1 MEADRRRAAQK
12 QSSVLPSRAAA
23 GQQARVA
30 ERQLQAGNQ
39 SLQQMLTSGALQPKL
54 SVSQPGDSFE
64 QEADRVA
71 DQVMRMRDH
80 SAAAAP
86 QVQLKCAQCEDE
98 MKAQRF
104 AVGDEPELV
113 LKKSAGGAQPSSGAE
128 SQASVHSA
136 LQNGQPLAPA
146 ARSFLEPRFGRDLGH
161 VSVHTNDA
169 AADSARALNARA
181 YTVGSDIAFDRGEYQ
196 PGTREGQRLLAHEIT
211 HTFQQGECAAPQ
223 AQIQR
228 TIGDGHDLTSPRFA
242 GDAVLEGCFDN
253 ERVVKRTSN
262 RNGPHVRL
270 LQQSLIDM
278 GYTLPGFG
286 VDGIYGKETEAAV
299 KMFQTDAGAVLV
311 DGEVG
316 PETMGLFDRHDTQ
329 TPGGIGPPQR
339 TGPVPGP
346 LPAPAATCD
355 APYTG
360 VTFTLANQ
368 VASGVS
374 PAATIAIVPG
384 GASGSGL
391 MLLRGLAPAR
401 YVPDVT
407 INAPTNAI
415 AQGFQVGFASNILTD
430 FVEYFYSSAT
440 VLAAAVPAAKDG
452 VGLASGNYDP
462 VFVTGPAAGL
472 LENFAANGDT
482 RHLVWPDAPSDAAFV
497 NSADNPECG
506 PGVTAGTL
514 VTAAM
519 IDTFRTWVVARHRAS
534 GCTRALHHI
543 DWDIN
548 WQAII
553 NTNAAG
559 VSTVTVVSN
568 VLNVTEPDGDG
579 QIAFIQGGQVA
590 NDLIA
595 AHRNCT

>member
-1 MEADRRRAAQK
+1 MEAERRRAAQK
-12 QSSVLPSRAAA
+12 RSTVLPSRAPVAP
-23 GQQARVA
+23 QARVA
-30 ERQLQAGNQ
+30 GQQPQAGNQ
-39 SLQQMLTSGALQPKL
+39 LMQLMLSSGALQAKP

-71 DQVMRMRDH
+71 DQVMRMPAQ

-98 MKAQRF
+98 MTAQRF
-104 AVGDEPELV
+104 AVGDESELI
-113 LKKSAGGAQPSSGAE
+113 LKKPAGGAQSSPGAE
-128 SQASVHSA
+128 SQVSVRSA

-161 VSVHTNDA
+161 VSVHSNEA

-181 YTVGSDIAFDRGEYQ
+181 YTVGSDIAFASGEYQ

-211 HTFQQGECAAPQ
+211 HTFQQGEGAASQ
-223 AQIQR
+223 RQIQR
-228 TIGDGHDLTSPRFA
+228 TIGDGHDLTSTRFS

-253 ERVVKRTSN
+253 QRVVKRTSN
-262 RNGPHVRL
+262 NNGAHVRL

-286 VDGIYGKETEAAV
+286 VDGIFGKETEAAV
-299 KMFQTDAGAVLV
+299 KMFQADAGAVLV

-355 APYTG
+355 TPYTG

-368 VASGVS
+368 IATGIS

-384 GASGSGL
+384 GTSGL
-391 MLLRGLAPAR
+391 MLLRGLAPAN

-407 INAPTNAI
+407 INAPTDAV
-415 AQGFQVGFASNILTD
+415 AQGFQVGFASNILSD

-440 VLAAAVPAAKDG
+440 VVAAAVPAAKDG

-462 VFVTGPAAGL
+462 VFVTGPTAGL

-482 RHLVWPDAPSDAAFV
+482 RHLVWPDAPRDAAFV
-497 NSADNPECG
+497 SSSDNAECG

-559 VSTVTVVSN
+559 ISTATVVSN

-579 QIAFIQGGQVA
+579 QIPFIQGGQVA
-590 NDLIA
+590 NDINA